1 MSVTRDEL
9 RLVVGPPTQRTTTT
23 DASLSGADRIA
34 RFIDTRLPRLM
45 RGVIRA
51 GSAWAGVLSSGD
63 RTYRIDGFDLAVDTG
78 VAPPV
83 IEFHRDLLAGITA
96 GHLVDLGCGSG
107 YLTVFAARAGATVTA
122 VDINELAVA
131 NTLKNATAAGV
142 RDQVIARVGSV
153 LEPVASEA
161 DYIVINPPW
170 FEHPLGERFRATSSP
185 TLWTALFRQARTRL
199 SRDGELR
206 IFIPRFRV
214 PEIAARARREG
225 WADPEVR
232 RVYRRGPRLTRWLKP
247 VPLILPPMAV
257 ATFKLSAAT
266 ASRAQASTA
275 SYI

>member
-1 MSVTRDEL
+1 MSAAPDEL
-9 RLVVGPPTQRTTTT
+9 RLVVGPPTLRTTRAA
-23 DASLSGADRIA
+23 ASLSAADRIA
-34 RFIDTRLPRLM
+34 RFIDTRLPWLM
-45 RGVIRA
+45 RGIIRA

-83 IEFHRDLLAGITA
+83 IEFHRDLLAGVA
-96 GHLVDLGCGSG
+96 GGHLVDLGCGSG
-107 YLTVFAARAGATVTA
+107 YLTVFAARAGATVTS

-153 LEPVASEA
+153 LEPVASQA

-185 TLWTALFRQARTRL
+185 TLWSGLFRQARTRL
-199 SRDGELR
+199 SPDGELR

-225 WADPEVR
+225 WTDPDVR
-232 RVYRRGPRLTRWLKP
+232 RVDRPGRRLTRWLKP

-257 ATFKLSAAT
+257 VTFKLSVAS
-266 ASRAQASTA
+266 ASRAQRSTA
-275 SYI
+275 SNI